1 MTTSKARPMLDEL
14 KNGRYP
20 SFVKEI
26 EKSAATNAQ
35 AETLLDLLEDSYE
48 EKRVHWKHG
57 GIVGVR
63 SYGGGVIGRYTDNP
77 EKYPAVTEFHTVR
90 INQPSGW
97 FYTSDDIRTLCDIW
111 EKHGSGLTNMHGA
124 TGDIVFLG
132 TTTDHLQPCFNDLSD
147 AGWDLGGSGSDL
159 RTPSC
164 CVGPGRCEYACFDT
178 LDFCYNVTQNYQSE
192 LHRPMWPYKS
202 KIKISGC
209 PNDCVSAKARAD
221 FSVIGTWRDGI
232 IIDQAAVAE
241 YADQGMDIQ
250 TLVCDYC
257 PTNCMK
263 YDADK
268 KTMAI
273 DNANCTRCM
282 HCISA
287 MPKALHVGK
296 EKGATIMV
304 GGKAT
309 IVQSAFLSWVIVPF
323 MPMNKENDYEE
334 FKEFI
339 EKAWDWW
346 DENGKVRE
354 RIGELIYRKGMAE
367 FLKAVELDPIPQMV
381 HHPRE
386 NPYYFWYPEDFEA
399 EEAKKMEVAE

>member
-14 KNGRYP
+14 KKGRYP

-26 EKSAATNAQ
+26 EKSAAKNAQ

-111 EKHGSGLTNMHGA
+111 DKHGSGLTNMHGA

-202 KIKISGC
+202 KIKISGG

-257 PTNCMK
+257 PTDCMK
-263 YDADK
+263 YDAEK